1 MEGFI
6 NLILEP
12 INEVYLKF
20 KGFSP
25 NFLAMLTIIVVG
37 SLIAWF
43 IKKVL
48 LKILAAMNF
57 DSWCDRMG
65 FTALLRKADVWAKPR
80 DLFGIVIYWFLL
92 FGFLM
97 IGLSALHIQAID
109 NLVSQFF
116 LYIPRAFSAVLI
128 LLIGYIV
135 AGFLSRAVLIAA
147 VNSGLHYAKLLAE
160 AVRLLL
166 TVLILAMALE
176 QLQVAPSIV
185 VAAFSIIFGGIVIAL
200 AISFGV
206 AGIDPARRMIES
218 GGEEKKEEKGDVDNT
233 VRYTSCC
240 SVFTR

>member
-1 MEGFI
+1 MEGFL

-20 KGFSP
+20 KGFFP
-25 NFLAMLTIIVVG
+25 NLLAMLTIIIIGVFV
-37 SLIAWF
+37 AWLV
-43 IKKVL
+43 KTVL
-48 LKILAAMNF
+48 LKFFRAIKF

-65 FTALLRKADVWAKPR
+65 FTALLRKADIWSKPA
-80 DLFGIVIYWFLL
+80 DIFAVAVYWFMII
-92 FGFLM
+92 GFLM
-97 IGLSALHIQAID
+97 VGFSALNIQAID
-109 NLVSQFF
+109 SLVSQFF
-116 LYIPRAFSAVLI
+116 LYLPRAFSAVVI
-128 LLIGYIV
+128 LLIGYMV
-135 AGFLSRAVLIAA
+135 AGFLGRAVLIAA

-218 GGEEKKEEKGDVDNT
+218 GGEEKKKEKGDVEH
-233 VRYTSCC
+233 V
-240 SVFTR
+240 